1 MLYIDK
7 FIWFIFERN
16 LIFNVIIFFLMVTL
30 ILKGGKNMKRRFKR
44 NLKSITALTLIFIC
58 TFLLIPISASAFDSD
73 LNIALEDEVKQ
84 EPKKDD
90 KNKGEN
96 SKQNE
101 SKTEE
106 KSKDKGSSSESN
118 KSSSKPEKTN
128 ENSNAESNEIEAR
141 SALLMEPCTG
151 KIIYEKNADEKFA
164 PASVTKIMTMLLTIE
179 AVDSGKIA
187 LDDKV
192 TCSENAKKM
201 GGSTML
207 LDTGEIRTVEELLK
221 GVAIASGNDAAV
233 ALAEYLGGTE
243 NDFVGMMN
251 KRAEELGMTNTTFK
265 NCNGLPADG
274 HLSTANDIAKMS
286 KELLKHPTI
295 LKYTGTYM
303 DTITEGRKSPIELVN
318 HNKLVRFFDGC
329 DGLKTGFTNEAK
341 YCISATATRNGVRML
356 SVIMGAPTYKI
367 RNRDA
372 SILLNYGFSKYEGK
386 KIFSKDEEVDKV
398 YMDEQTDRYFMAKAQ
413 DDLTAVLPKGCKD
426 EVEKKVVIDE
436 LQKEYKEGDV
446 VGKCEIYLN
455 NEKIGEVTIYCD
467 RNIKK
472 GNIFDNIKYNITHLF
487 GDKEEGNEEKK

>member
-1 MLYIDK
+1 
-7 FIWFIFERN
+7 
-16 LIFNVIIFFLMVTL
+16 
-30 ILKGGKNMKRRFKR
+30 MKRRFKR

-84 EPKKDD
+84 EPKKDY

-106 KSKDKGSSSESN
+106 KSKEKGSSSESN

>member
-1 MLYIDK
+1 
-7 FIWFIFERN
+7 
-16 LIFNVIIFFLMVTL
+16 
-30 ILKGGKNMKRRFKR
+30 MKRRFKR

-106 KSKDKGSSSESN
+106 KSKEKGSSSESN

-455 NEKIGEVTIYCD
+455 NEKIGEVT
-467 RNIKK
+467 
-472 GNIFDNIKYNITHLF
+472 
-487 GDKEEGNEEKK
+487 

>member
-1 MLYIDK
+1 
-7 FIWFIFERN
+7 
-16 LIFNVIIFFLMVTL
+16 
-30 ILKGGKNMKRRFKR
+30 MKRRFKR
-44 NLKSITALTLIFIC
+44 NLKSITTLTLIFIC

-106 KSKDKGSSSESN
+106 KSKEKGSSSESN

>member
-1 MLYIDK
+1 
-7 FIWFIFERN
+7 
-16 LIFNVIIFFLMVTL
+16 
-30 ILKGGKNMKRRFKR
+30 MKRRFKR

-58 TFLLIPISASAFDSD
+58 TFLLIPISVSAFDSD

-90 KNKGEN
+90 KNKGDN

>member
-1 MLYIDK
+1 
-7 FIWFIFERN
+7 
-16 LIFNVIIFFLMVTL
+16 
-30 ILKGGKNMKRRFKR
+30 MKRRFKR

-58 TFLLIPISASAFDSD
+58 TSLLIPISASAFDSD

-467 RNIKK
+467 RN
-472 GNIFDNIKYNITHLF
+472 NN
-487 GDKEEGNEEKK
+487 

>member
-1 MLYIDK
+1 
-7 FIWFIFERN
+7 
-16 LIFNVIIFFLMVTL
+16 
-30 ILKGGKNMKRRFKR
+30 MKRDFQRKIKKF
-44 NLKSITALTLIFIC
+44 TALTLIFIC
-58 TFLLIPISASAFDSD
+58 TFLLIPVSASGIDSSIN
-73 LNIALEDEVKQ
+73 LVFEDEIKQ
-84 EPKKDD
+84 DIKTKEKKKDENIKSKSKTEESD
-90 KNKGEN
+90 KQKANERKE
-96 SKQNE
+96 E
-101 SKTEE
+101 SKTE
-106 KSKDKGSSSESN
+106 G
-118 KSSSKPEKTN
+118 
-128 ENSNAESNEIEAR
+128 NEIEAR

-164 PASVTKIMTMLLTIE
+164 PASVTKIMTMLLTME
-179 AVDSGKIA
+179 AVDSGKIS

-243 NDFVGMMN
+243 SDFVVMMN
-251 KRAEELGMTNTTFK
+251 KRAEELGMKNTAFK

-274 HLSTANDIAKMS
+274 HLSTANDIAIMS
-286 KELLKHPTI
+286 RELLKHPAV

-386 KIFSKDEEVDKV
+386 KIFSKDEDVDKV
-398 YMDEQTDRYFMAKAQ
+398 YMDEQTDRYFMAKAK
-413 DDLTAVLPKGCKD
+413 DDLTAVIPKGCRD
-426 EVEKKVVIDE
+426 EVEKKIVIDE
-436 LQKEYKEGDV
+436 LQKEYKEGDI

-455 NEKIGEVTIYCD
+455 NEKIGEVTIYSD

-472 GNIFDNIKYNITHLF
+472 GNIFSNIKYNITHLF
-487 GDKEEGNEEKK
+487 SNKDKENTKEKDNCK

>member
-1 MLYIDK
+1 
-7 FIWFIFERN
+7 
-16 LIFNVIIFFLMVTL
+16 
-30 ILKGGKNMKRRFKR
+30 MKRRFKR

-413 DDLTAVLPKGCKD
+413 DDLTAVLPKGCKG

>member
-1 MLYIDK
+1 
-7 FIWFIFERN
+7 
-16 LIFNVIIFFLMVTL
+16 
-30 ILKGGKNMKRRFKR
+30 MKRRFKR

-426 EVEKKVVIDE
+426 EVEKKFVIDE